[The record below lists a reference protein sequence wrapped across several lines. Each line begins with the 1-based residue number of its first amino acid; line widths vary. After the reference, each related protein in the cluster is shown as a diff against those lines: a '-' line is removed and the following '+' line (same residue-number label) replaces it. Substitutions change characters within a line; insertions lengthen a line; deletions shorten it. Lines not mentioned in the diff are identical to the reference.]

1 MIRKARFRGSWYPY
15 SANDNERIT
24 GTLDSSGDI
33 CMAVLPHAGLVYSGE
48 IIKAFFEKIPLNTE
62 KAVIISPS
70 HYFHLPPGRII
81 TSDFTSA
88 ETPFG
93 NVAARRLQAE
103 GTMIANDVI
112 AAEHGLEMF
121 LPFAGKRN
129 LSVSFGV
136 ISSLCNPSEAAEI
149 AASLIPFLDDRTI
162 LIASSDFTHYGKRFG
177 YTPYESDALQKTI
190 AHDRLCALLLAEGKG
205 CEAYCCYHESTI
217 CGIAAASIAAEISR
231 ITGLSGSLGENS
243 TSAEL
248 TGDEE
253 DFVSYQSVLWRKDV
267 QQ

>member
-24 GTLDSSGDI
+24 GPLDSSGDI

-81 TSDFTSA
+81 TADFTSA

-93 NVAARRLQAE
+93 NVEARRLQAE

-112 AAEHGLEMF
+112 AAEHGHADTVKWL
-121 LPFAGKRN
+121 LWLGADVKAR
-129 LSVSFGV
+129 
-136 ISSLCNPSEAAEI
+136 
-149 AASLIPFLDDRTI
+149 DDRDSKRS
-162 LIASSDFTHYGKRFG
+162 ASPLK
-177 YTPYESDALQKTI
+177 PAPDAI
-190 AHDRLCALLLAEGKG
+190 IID
-205 CEAYCCYHESTI
+205 
-217 CGIAAASIAAEISR
+217 
-231 ITGLSGSLGENS
+231 
-243 TSAEL
+243 TSYLNIQEVIEKVCKII
-248 TGDEE
+248 DSQ
-253 DFVSYQSVLWRKDV
+253 VKKS
-267 QQ
+267 